1 MKKMRTL
8 TKVSILMA
16 SLGVLAAGLAFLAEA
31 MRYKGSDV
39 PPLRYSDC
47 KVWKHTGFK
56 LGIISFVIFNIAHLM
71 TLCLIGF
78 RHRHHPVWFSDV
90 IYYIAWCFYVA
101 NFFIYIFACKYEGGR
116 PSKQQWE
123 ETKNCYT
130 GKPALF
136 AIAGGL
142 GLVITAMDIFCYL
155 HNILVSSPSETP
167 SPTGDSRVSLNEKRS
182 TDVVDV

>member
-1 MKKMRTL
+1 MLIRVPTSHRCVILIAKFGSMRDSNL
-8 TKVSILMA
+8 ESYLLWYSILLISWPYVSSDSA
-16 SLGVLAAGLAFLAEA
+16 IATILFGFPTLFITSLGITWSYLIWI
-31 MRYKGSDV
+31 Y
-39 PPLRYSDC
+39 
-47 KVWKHTGFK
+47 
-56 LGIISFVIFNIAHLM
+56 IIWSSLFQIE
-71 TLCLIGF
+71 
-78 RHRHHPVWFSDV
+78 VWFYS
-90 IYYIAWCFYVA
+90 INCRCFYVA

-167 SPTGDSRVSLNEKRS
+167 TPTGDSRVSLNEKRS